1 MNGAARPGQTT
12 GTAQVALGGRASGLY
27 PSIMKERLQARIL
40 MSELRQV
47 RSRVIKLQHTFP
59 KRVGCSNGML

>member
-27 PSIMKERLQARIL
+27 PSIIKQRLQARIL
-40 MSELRQV
+40 MSELR
-47 RSRVIKLQHTFP
+47 
-59 KRVGCSNGML
+59 